1 MQGREKSLPASFL
14 DTRDVALQGQLSEAD
29 PADAEFA
36 VNGTRT
42 PAQLATVP
50 VSNRELAGRLR
61 LDHLSFG

>member
-1 MQGREKSLPASFL
+1 M
-14 DTRDVALQGQLSEAD
+14 ALQGQFSEAN

-36 VNGTRT
+36 VDGTRT
-42 PAQLATVP
+42 PAELATVP